1 MGKTRLKV
9 GIFVTVSF
17 FIFAAAVLWL
27 AGSRFFRPVDSYQIL
42 FDQSVSGLLP
52 GAAVEYQGVTV
63 GKVEVVQLTRD
74 VPPRAAVTVALQPG
88 TPIRTDTS
96 AHLIGSLVTGIR
108 FIELSGGSAAAPPLE
123 LGGSIPV
130 SGGEFEQFRDRA
142 SAIAE
147 RLLNTLTR
155 IEQDLLSPD
164 NRMAISTFLK
174 NASHLSETLNASFD
188 EISTPETRTSLKT
201 MIDNLAQA
209 AKGIKSATDAIND
222 IKSDLY
228 SEGRAA
234 IVQVRQTAAVTANLA
249 SDVRTLTRHA
259 DELLTQTNRLTTH
272 ANDTLSENR
281 EDLNRLLVNL
291 AETSRH
297 LKETM
302 NTLKQDPSTLVW
314 GIEVPEKE
322 IPDK

>member
-17 FIFAAAVLWL
+17 FILAAAILWL
-27 AGSRFFRPVDSYQIL
+27 AGSRFLRPVDSYQIL

-63 GKVEVVQLTRD
+63 GKVEGVQLTRD
-74 VPPRAAVTVALQPG
+74 VPPRAAVIVALQPG

-108 FIELSGGSAAAPPLE
+108 FIELSGGSATAPPLE
-123 LGGSIPV
+123 LGGTIPV
-130 SGGEFEQFRDRA
+130 SGGEFEEFRDRA

-155 IEQDLLSPD
+155 IEQDLLSPE
-164 NRMAISTFLK
+164 NRSAISTFLK
-174 NASHLSETLNASFD
+174 NASHLSETLSASFD
-188 EISTPETRTSLKT
+188 DISTPETRTSLKT
-201 MIDNLAQA
+201 MVDNLAKA
-209 AKGIKSATDAIND
+209 AEGIKIATDAIND
-222 IKSDLY
+222 IREDFY
-228 SEGRAA
+228 TEGRAT

-249 SDVRTLTRHA
+249 DDARKLAQHA
-259 DELLTQTNRLTTH
+259 SELIKQTNSLAGS
-272 ANDTLSENR
+272 ANTVLGENR
-281 EDLNRLLVNL
+281 NDLNRLLINL
-291 AETSRH
+291 AETSRY
-297 LKETM
+297 LKETV

-314 GIEVPEKE
+314 GTSVPEKE

>member
-27 AGSRFFRPVDSYQIL
+27 AGSRFLRPVDSYQIL

-108 FIELSGGSAAAPPLE
+108 FIELSGGSATAPPLE
-123 LGGSIPV
+123 LGGTIPV

-155 IEQDLLSPD
+155 IEQDILSPD
-164 NRMAISTFLK
+164 NRVAISTFLK
-174 NASHLSETLNASFD
+174 NASHLSETLSASFD
-188 EISTPETRTSLKT
+188 EVSTPETRMSLKT
-201 MIDNLAQA
+201 MVDNLSKA
-209 AKGIKSATDAIND
+209 AEGIKSATDAIND
-222 IKSDLY
+222 IKGELY
-228 SEGRAA
+228 TEGRAT

-249 SDVRTLTRHA
+249 EDVRTLTQHA
-259 DELLTQTNRLTTH
+259 DELIAQTHQLTTH
-272 ANDTLSENR
+272 ANKVVDENR
-281 EDLNRLLVNL
+281 TDLNRLLANL
-291 AETSRH
+291 AETSRD

-314 GIEVPEKE
+314 GTAVPEKE

>member
-17 FIFAAAVLWL
+17 FIFAAALLWL
-27 AGSRFFRPVDSYQIL
+27 AGSRFLRPVDTYQII

-63 GKVEVVQLTRD
+63 GKVETVRLTREA
-74 VPPRAAVTVALQPG
+74 PPRAAVTVALQPG
-88 TPIRTDTS
+88 TPIRTDTV

-108 FIELSGGSAAAPPLE
+108 FIELSGGSATAPPLE
-123 LGGSIPV
+123 LGGTIPV

-142 SAIAE
+142 SEIAE

-164 NRMAISTFLK
+164 NRAAISLFLK
-174 NASHLSETLNASFD
+174 NASLLSETLRTSFD
-188 EISTPETRTSLKT
+188 DISTPETRASLKT
-201 MIDNLAQA
+201 MVDNLAQA
-209 AKGIKSATDAIND
+209 AEGIKSATDAIND
-222 IKSDLY
+222 IRGDIY
-228 SEGRAA
+228 TEGRATV
-234 IVQVRQTAAVTANLA
+234 VQVRQTAAVTAKLA
-249 SDVRTLTRHA
+249 DDTRKLAQHA
-259 DELLTQTNRLTTH
+259 SELVQHANHLTTNI
-272 ANDTLSENR
+272 NDTLGENR
-281 EDLNRLLVNL
+281 DELSRILANL

-297 LKETM
+297 LKAVA
-302 NTLKQDPSTLVW
+302 NTLRDDPSALVW
-314 GIEVPEKE
+314 GSPLPEKE

>member
-17 FIFAAAVLWL
+17 FLFAAAVLWL
-27 AGSRFFRPVDSYQIL
+27 AGSRFLRPADSYQIL

-63 GKVEVVQLTRD
+63 GKVEGVQLTRD
-74 VPPRAAVTVALQPG
+74 VPPRAAVLVALQPG

-123 LGGSIPV
+123 LGGTIPV
-130 SGGEFEQFRDRA
+130 SSGEFEEFRDRA

-155 IEQDLLSPD
+155 IEQDLLSPE
-164 NRMAISTFLK
+164 NRSAISTFLK
-174 NASHLSETLNASFD
+174 NASHLSETLSASFD
-188 EISTPETRTSLKT
+188 DISTPETRASLKT
-201 MIDNLAQA
+201 MVDNLAKA
-209 AKGIKSATDAIND
+209 AEGIKSATDAIND
-222 IKSDLY
+222 IRGDFY
-228 SEGRAA
+228 TEGRAA
-234 IVQVRQTAAVTANLA
+234 IVQFRQTAAVTADLA
-249 SDVRTLTRHA
+249 ADAQKLAHHA
-259 DELLTQTNRLTTH
+259 NELIKQTTH
-272 ANDTLSENR
+272 LAGSANAVLGENR
-281 EDLNRLLVNL
+281 DDLNRLLANL

-297 LKETM
+297 LKETV

-314 GIEVPEKE
+314 GTSVPEKE
-322 IPDK
+322 IPDQ

>member
-17 FIFAAAVLWL
+17 FILAAAILWL
-27 AGSRFFRPVDSYQIL
+27 AGSRFLRPVDSYQIL

-63 GKVEVVQLTRD
+63 GKVETVQLTRD
-74 VPPRAAVTVALQPG
+74 VPPRAVVIVALQPG
-88 TPIRTDTS
+88 TPIRTNTS

-108 FIELSGGSAAAPPLE
+108 FIELSGGSATAPPLE
-123 LGGSIPV
+123 PGGTIPV
-130 SGGEFEQFRDRA
+130 SGGEFEEFRDRA

-155 IEQDLLSPD
+155 IEQDLLSPE
-164 NRMAISTFLK
+164 NRNAISTFLK
-174 NASHLSETLNASFD
+174 NASHLSETLSASFD
-188 EISTPETRTSLKT
+188 DISTPETRTSLKT
-201 MIDNLAQA
+201 MVDNLAKA
-209 AKGIKSATDAIND
+209 AEGIKIATDAIND
-222 IKSDLY
+222 IRGDFY
-228 SEGRAA
+228 AEGRAA

-249 SDVRTLTRHA
+249 ADAQKLAQHA
-259 DELLTQTNRLTTH
+259 SELIEQTNNLAGS
-272 ANDTLSENR
+272 ANTVLGENR
-281 EDLNRLLVNL
+281 DDLNRLLANL
-291 AETSRH
+291 AETSRS
-297 LKETM
+297 LKETV

-314 GIEVPEKE
+314 GTSVSEKE

>member
-17 FIFAAAVLWL
+17 FILAAAILWL
-27 AGSRFFRPVDSYQIL
+27 AGSRFLRPVDSYQIL

-63 GKVEVVQLTRD
+63 GKVETVQLTRD
-74 VPPRAAVTVALQPG
+74 VPPRAAVIVALQPG
-88 TPIRTDTS
+88 TPVRTDTS

-108 FIELSGGSAAAPPLE
+108 FIELSGGSVTAPPLE
-123 LGGSIPV
+123 PGGTIPV
-130 SGGEFEQFRDRA
+130 SGGEFEEFRDRA

-155 IEQDLLSPD
+155 IEQDLLSPE
-164 NRMAISTFLK
+164 NRVAIATFLK
-174 NASHLSETLNASFD
+174 NAAHLSETLSVSFD
-188 EISTPETRTSLKT
+188 DISTPETRMSLKT
-201 MIDNLAQA
+201 MVDNLAKA
-209 AKGIKSATDAIND
+209 AEGIKSATDAIND
-222 IKSDLY
+222 IRGDFY
-228 SEGRAA
+228 TEGRAA
-234 IVQVRQTAAVTANLA
+234 IVQFRQTAAVTATLA
-249 SDVRTLTRHA
+249 TDVQKLTQQA
-259 DELLTQTNRLTTH
+259 NELIKQTNRL
-272 ANDTLSENR
+272 AGSADAMLGENR
-281 EDLNRLLVNL
+281 NELNRLLANL
-291 AETSRH
+291 AETSRL

-314 GIEVPEKE
+314 GTAVPEKE

>member
-17 FIFAAAVLWL
+17 FLFAAAVLWL
-27 AGSRFFRPVDSYQIL
+27 AGSRFLRPVDSYQIL

-108 FIELSGGSAAAPPLE
+108 FIELSGGSATAPPLE

-130 SGGEFEQFRDRA
+130 SGGEFEQFRDLA

-155 IEQDLLSPD
+155 IEQDLLSPE
-164 NRMAISTFLK
+164 NRSAISTFLK
-174 NASHLSETLNASFD
+174 NASHLSETLSASFD
-188 EISTPETRTSLKT
+188 DISTPETRTSLKT
-201 MIDNLAQA
+201 MVDNLGKA
-209 AKGIKSATDAIND
+209 AEGIKSATDAIND
-222 IKSDLY
+222 IRGDFY
-228 SEGRAA
+228 TEGRAA
-234 IVQVRQTAAVTANLA
+234 IVQFRQTAAVTADLA
-249 SDVRTLTRHA
+249 ADAQKLAHHA
-259 DELLTQTNRLTTH
+259 NELIKQTTH
-272 ANDTLSENR
+272 LAGSANAVLGENR
-281 EDLNRLLVNL
+281 DDLNRLLANL

-297 LKETM
+297 LKETV

-314 GIEVPEKE
+314 GTSVPEKE
-322 IPDK
+322 IPDQ

>member
-17 FIFAAAVLWL
+17 FLLAAAILWL
-27 AGSRFFRPVDSYQIL
+27 AGSRFLRPVDTYQIL

-63 GKVEVVQLTRD
+63 GKVETVQLTGD
-74 VPPRAAVTVALQPG
+74 APPRAAITVALNPG
-88 TPIRTDTS
+88 TPIRTDTT

-108 FIELSGGSAAAPPLE
+108 FIELSGGSATAPPLE
-123 LGGSIPV
+123 LGGTIPV
-130 SGGEFEQFRDRA
+130 SEGEFEQFRDIA
-142 SAIAE
+142 SEIAE

-164 NRMAISTFLK
+164 NREALSLFLK
-174 NASHLSETLNASFD
+174 NVAQLSETLRISLD
-188 EISTPETRTSLKT
+188 DISTPETRTSLKT
-201 MIDNLAQA
+201 MVDNLSKA
-209 AKGIKSATDAIND
+209 AEGIKSATDAIND
-222 IKSDLY
+222 IRGDLY
-228 SEGRAA
+228 HEGRAA

-249 SDVRTLTRHA
+249 ADARTLAQHV
-259 DELLTQTNRLTTH
+259 DELVKQVNHLAGS
-272 ANDTLSENR
+272 ANDVLGENR
-281 EDLNRLLVNL
+281 DDLNRLLENL

-297 LKETM
+297 LKETV
-302 NTLKQDPSTLVW
+302 NTLKNDPSTLVW
-314 GIEVPEKE
+314 GTALPEKE

>member
-27 AGSRFFRPVDSYQIL
+27 AGSRFLRPVDSYQIL

-108 FIELSGGSAAAPPLE
+108 FIELSGGSATAPALE
-123 LGGSIPV
+123 FGGTIPV
-130 SGGEFEQFRDRA
+130 TGGEFEEFRDRA

-164 NRMAISTFLK
+164 NRVAIATFLK
-174 NASHLSETLNASFD
+174 NASHLSETLSTSFD
-188 EISTPETRTSLKT
+188 EISTPETRASLKT
-201 MIDNLAQA
+201 MVDNLGKA
-209 AKGIKSATDAIND
+209 AEGIKNATDAIND
-222 IKSDLY
+222 IKGDLY

-249 SDVRTLTRHA
+249 NDVRELTQHA
-259 DELLTQTNRLTTH
+259 DDLIARTNHLTTH
-272 ANDTLSENR
+272 ANTVLDENR
-281 EDLNRLLVNL
+281 TDLNRLLANL

-297 LKETM
+297 LKDTM
-302 NTLKQDPSTLVW
+302 NTLRQDPSTLVW
-314 GIEVPEKE
+314 GTAVPEKE
-322 IPDK
+322 IPDQ